1 MNNTTPPINNQSGEP
16 APENG
21 MGDELKE
28 MLRHYIS
35 RLRVRLLFQ
44 LRRVLPP
51 ADMEHRAE
59 VQMLLREQSTPD
71 FDYFVLV
78 MLSCVIATLGLLI
91 DSSATI
97 IGAML
102 VAPLMS
108 PILGLGLASIRGD
121 AKLFRNAALALGQG
135 AFIAILLST
144 LITLFNRV
152 LPIVTLSELPQE
164 VLSRTQPS
172 PIDLGIAL
180 AGGLAATFALVQPD
194 LSAALPGVAI
204 ATALMPPLCVVG
216 VGIAQG
222 DSQVAGGAFLLFLT
236 NAITIAAASIALFY
250 IVGFSPPRREGERG
264 IPRSLQVSL
273 VLTLILLAP
282 LGWQSYS
289 FVRQANF
296 NRQVQ
301 AVVEEEASNIEAE
314 LSKMD
319 WVENNDLLEIDITL
333 LVTSSLRHA
342 DSVNLQ
348 DAIATRLQRTVQ
360 LHINQVLV
368 SRLNPAVP
376 PTVTPTLT
384 LGPSPSP
391 TNTQVPPTAT
401 ATRITPSATPV
412 PSATPAPFSAML
424 DDSAGSGANL
434 RAFPGGPSTSYL
446 PANSQI
452 TVFPGF
458 EIVDGWVWVQVQD
471 ADGRTGW
478 LPQFYMS
485 TVTPTSTPIPAENSS
500 SAR

>member
-1 MNNTTPPINNQSGEP
+1 MTNTTPPINQEPGGP

-28 MLRHYIS
+28 MLRHFIS
-35 RLRVRLLFQ
+35 RLRVRLLFH

-51 ADMEHRAE
+51 PDMERRAE
-59 VQMLLREQSTPD
+59 VQMQLREQSTPD

-78 MLSCVIATLGLLI
+78 MLSCMIATLGLLI

-121 AKLFRNAALALGQG
+121 AKLFRNAALSLGQG
-135 AFIAILLST
+135 ALIAILLST
-144 LITLFNRV
+144 LITLFNRA
-152 LPIVTLSELPQE
+152 LPIVTLSELPME
-164 VLSRTQPS
+164 VLSRTRPS

-180 AGGLAATFALVQPD
+180 AGGLAATFALVQPE

-222 DSQVAGGAFLLFLT
+222 DWQVAGGAFLLFLT
-236 NAITIAAASIALFY
+236 NSITIAAASMGLFY
-250 IVGFSPPRREGERG
+250 LVGFSPPRREGEGR

-282 LGWQSYS
+282 LGWQSYN

-301 AVVEEEASNIEAE
+301 TVVEEEASNIGAE
-314 LSKMD
+314 LSEMD
-319 WVENNDLLEIDITL
+319 WVENNDVLEINITL
-333 LVTSSLRHA
+333 LVTRSLGHT

-360 LHINQVLV
+360 LHISQVIV

-376 PTVTPTLT
+376 PTVTPTFT

-391 TNTQVPPTAT
+391 TSTPVPATVTPTQVL
-401 ATRITPSATPV
+401 PSATAE
-412 PSATPAPFSAML
+412 PSATPAPYSAVL
-424 DDSAGSGANL
+424 DDTAGEGANL
-434 RAFPGGPSTSYL
+434 RAFPGGPSTSFL

-458 EIVDGWVWVQVQD
+458 EILDGWLWVQVQD
-471 ADGRTGW
+471 SHGRTGW

-485 TVTPTSTPIPAENSS
+485 TVTPTHTPEPENSS
-500 SAR
+500 NSGS